1 VFYNITLAYSAP
13 PPPLSKFLIFLIEGS
28 SLMGT
33 IRAPSQRPPVALR
46 YAIWTLAC
54 SITEKYKDLKD
65 LFYQRARKYVE
76 ADAIKGYGEHSITI
90 AHCQTH
96 ILLASFE
103 FKMMYFP
110 RAWMNTGA
118 AVRLA
123 QM

>member
-1 VFYNITLAYSAP
+1 MFQ
-13 PPPLSKFLIFLIEGS
+13 S
-28 SLMGT
+28 SLSLPNYARLPLNPLKYSSLTSTG
-33 IRAPSQRPPVALR
+33 RAPSQRPPVALR

-54 SITEKYKDLKD
+54 SITDKYKDLKD

-76 ADAIKGYGEHSITI
+76 ADAIRGYGEHSITI

-96 ILLASFE
+96 VLLASYE